1 MDLVLHL
8 PFRYEDRSQ
17 FVGIGDIQGEHV
29 AVQMQGVI
37 TRANEVR
44 GGRGSRLVATFDDG
58 ERTMELQWFRGAQWI
73 MRNLPVQK
81 QVVIYGK
88 PKLYKGKW
96 SIAHPEVELLS
107 QFELRGGDGL
117 NPVYPSTEK
126 LARQGLNSAGLAK
139 LIRNVVSQVTPALT
153 ETLPASVVSK
163 MKLLGRAEAMRLVHS
178 PKRPEDA
185 QAAQTR
191 LRFEELFLLQL
202 SLLQHKNKV
211 TKDLPGVRFE

>member
-73 MRNLPVQK
+73 MRNLPV
-81 QVVIYGK
+81 
-88 PKLYKGKW
+88 
-96 SIAHPEVELLS
+96 
-107 QFELRGGDGL
+107 
-117 NPVYPSTEK
+117 
-126 LARQGLNSAGLAK
+126 
-139 LIRNVVSQVTPALT
+139 
-153 ETLPASVVSK
+153 
-163 MKLLGRAEAMRLVHS
+163 
-178 PKRPEDA
+178 
-185 QAAQTR
+185 
-191 LRFEELFLLQL
+191 
-202 SLLQHKNKV
+202 
-211 TKDLPGVRFE
+211 